1 MFGKLLVL
9 RSDDQHLIADTRVR
23 HFRAVVPQ
31 RLSLGPIAF
40 GLRHG
45 YRRSSSASVTMR
57 SWPSR
62 SERTRYW

>member
-1 MFGKLLVL
+1 MLRKLLIL
-9 RSDDQHLIADTRVR
+9 GSNDQHLIADTRIR
-23 HFRAVVPQ
+23 HFCAVVPQ
-31 RLSLGPIAF
+31 RLSLSPIPF

-45 YRRSSSASVTMR
+45 YRPSSSVSVTMR

>member
-1 MFGKLLVL
+1 MLRKLLVL
-9 RSDDQHLIADTRVR
+9 NSDYQHLIADALIR

-31 RLSLGPIAF
+31 RLGLGPIPF

-45 YRRSSSASVTMR
+45 YRSASSVSVTMR

-62 SERTRYW
+62 RERTRYW